1 MNDIEII
8 YNELKDKYPLVLAN
22 SLTLNEG
29 FSWNVPVI
37 CGKRKNAKFFLY
49 ADKNT
54 LSPSGEEFVFSVVY
68 RFTAHRIISSPI
80 LKNRIVLSQIN
91 LYKTIPFFNTL
102 LNIV

>member
-68 RFTAHRIISSPI
+68 TTP
-80 LKNRIVLSQIN
+80 KNKELPFNNSYHDHPQTIKDAVSAIN
-91 LYKTIPFFNTL
+91 DFYAN
-102 LNIV
+102 

>member
-54 LSPSGEEFVFSVVY
+54 LSPSGEQFVFSVVY
-68 RFTAHRIISSPI
+68 TTP
-80 LKNRIVLSQIN
+80 KNKELPLNNNYHDHPQTIKDAVSAIN
-91 LYKTIPFFNTL
+91 DFYAN
-102 LNIV
+102 

>member
-37 CGKRKNAKFFLY
+37 CGKRNNAKFFLY

-68 RFTAHRIISSPI
+68 TN
-80 LKNRIVLSQIN
+80 LKNKELPLNNSYHDHPQTIKDAVSAIN
-91 LYKTIPFFNTL
+91 DFYAN
-102 LNIV
+102 